1 MDSCF
6 SSKLNVRGSGFF
18 TYFYDLNF
26 QKIIQNIKNK
36 SANVNKSDK
45 EAFRNVCRNLSK
57 YLIENKSP
65 PPYYSRFKDTW
76 EGALKKWVQSHYE
89 KIDIHK
95 ECPVILEENEMKIL
109 ELKYDE
115 EDFCEKRSTYL
126 SEIRQ
131 LKPRTLKT
139 CGEEYL
145 KKCNEYNDW
154 INKRNIYFRERVSL
168 INGCYRKE
176 SVIGKKGKRQKSL
189 CNILEEETFRTSLDC
204 ALIDQNPTCKNLQEK
219 KKEDLQE
226 SQKTAENPSKT
237 ETSMVQAVQTL
248 QGEETKSAP
257 DPQVE
262 ENTSTEHQFQLQD
275 KLETEISGLQNKI
288 VQSEFMQ
295 PNQVTTS
302 RTQTKANGDDESLK
316 GRITLPNSHPEVPP
330 KPQTP
335 EKHALN
341 AESSIPFTRS
351 ANFAK
356 TPKISGL
363 FKKKK
368 KIKRRPVKF
377 LRILNPLLSWKKSE
391 FLAHDHL
398 ENLKYDSEKTI
409 KNIIINEHNMNNKV
423 HVSNRKKDRYKTI
436 IEVHMKILEEYRN
449 TKWEYKKGEFLE
461 IFLELFTEEEY
472 TTYPNITNDELIKED
487 TKSINDIEKQKIL
500 WNKWIEKHQNLADK
514 LKKEHW
520 FNNLKNDWKRE
531 LDNLKKREELK
542 NDPDEIQNIP
552 FSQREKDIWR
562 QWISE
567 KCIIIKQYIKQD
579 LFNYLTD
586 ELQIIPDELDNE
598 KIKDSLLLI
607 NIGELS
613 NKEDC
618 QELYKYIKKK
628 LLTKL
633 CILVLM
639 SVLEECKKEQDIE
652 NNESHLDN
660 NIIETKEKENSDSK
674 KEFIENISEFNRY
687 FLENTENNDYKTDD
701 IFKKELE
708 NWIIEDNT
716 NVNSMKKENT
726 ADKYY

>member
-1 MDSCF
+1 
-6 SSKLNVRGSGFF
+6 LNVRGYGFL
-18 TYFYDLNF
+18 TYYSDIYF
-26 QKIIQNIKNK
+26 QKIIQNIKK
-36 SANVNKSDK
+36 KTTEVNKSDK

-65 PPYYSRFKDTW
+65 PSYYSRFKDTW
-76 EGALKKWVQSHYE
+76 EGALKKWVQSYYE
-89 KIDIHK
+89 KINIHK
-95 ECPVILEENEMKIL
+95 ECPVVLEENDMKIL

-115 EDFCEKRSTYL
+115 EDFCEKRNTYL
-126 SEIRQ
+126 NEIRQ
-131 LKPRTLKT
+131 LKPGTIKT
-139 CGEEYL
+139 CNEEYL
-145 KKCNEYNDW
+145 KKCNEYNNW
-154 INKRNIYFRERVSL
+154 INGRNIYFQEKVSL
-168 INGCYRKE
+168 IK
-176 SVIGKKGKRQKSL
+176 
-189 CNILEEETFRTSLDC
+189 
-204 ALIDQNPTCKNLQEK
+204 
-219 KKEDLQE
+219 DLQE
-226 SQKTAENPSKT
+226 VDQKTVEKPSKT
-237 ETSMVQAVQTL
+237 ETPTEQAVQKL
-248 QGEETKSAP
+248 QNGETNNSQISLTP
-257 DPQVE
+257 
-262 ENTSTEHQFQLQD
+262 ENLSHEHQPQTQFQSETEAPNLQD
-275 KLETEISGLQNKI
+275 KSEESEAMQTNQGPKEVTKTRANHDDAVLPGPISPNISDSAMSLEN
-288 VQSEFMQ
+288 QS
-295 PNQVTTS
+295 P
-302 RTQTKANGDDESLK
+302 ES
-316 GRITLPNSHPEVPP
+316 
-330 KPQTP
+330 
-335 EKHALN
+335 HALK
-341 AESSIPFTRS
+341 AESSIPFARS
-351 ANFAK
+351 ANSAK

-368 KIKRRPVKF
+368 KIKKRPVKF

-391 FLAHDHL
+391 FIAHDHL

-409 KNIIINEHNMNNKV
+409 KNIIIIEHNMNNKV
-423 HVSNRKKDRYKTI
+423 HVSNRKKDSYKTI
-436 IEVHMKILEEYRN
+436 IEVHMEVLEEYRN

-461 IFLELFTEEEY
+461 ICLEMLAKEEY
-472 TTYPNITNDELIKED
+472 TVYTNLTNDELIIED
-487 TKSINDIEKQKIL
+487 VKTVSYKEKQKII
-500 WNKWIEKHQNLADK
+500 WNKWIERHRNLSEK
-514 LKKEHW
+514 LKKVHC

-531 LDNLKKREELK
+531 LANLKKREELK
-542 NDPDEIQNIP
+542 NDPSDEIQNVP
-552 FSQREKDIWR
+552 FSEKEKDIWR

-567 KCIIIKQYIKQD
+567 KCIIIKQYIEQD

-586 ELQIIPDELDNE
+586 ELQIIPDYYDNE
-598 KIKDSLLLI
+598 KIKDSLPLI

-687 FLENTENNDYKTDD
+687 FLENTENIDYKTDD